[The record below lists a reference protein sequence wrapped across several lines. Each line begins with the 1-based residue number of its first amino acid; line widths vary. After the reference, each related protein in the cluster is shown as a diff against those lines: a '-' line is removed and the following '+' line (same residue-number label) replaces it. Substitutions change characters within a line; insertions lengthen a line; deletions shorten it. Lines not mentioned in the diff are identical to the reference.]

1 MQSEPSSVSSS
12 DVLRSHLS
20 SVHSIANATPTE
32 VAASFQ
38 AKVQENLML
47 KEQIIQLQNSLKVV
61 KESME
66 LQAAEFAFQR
76 SEYEYELESAKTIEA
91 ELRSALLKASQGK
104 AEIMREVEEKYRKQI
119 DAGERQRNEYLQN
132 LQGQVTRMRN
142 KLVEM
147 QGENEAIKDDYEKA
161 CQANTDLKNQL
172 DDQHEVY
179 TAKVAML
186 EKHIEVLQAETSKVI
201 GELRAKT
208 TDLEKSNAKDEN
220 DLRAAQRKIDEL
232 GSQLAVAAKNL
243 ELREQQTQKLKEEH
257 NKLSTQLAEE
267 CTKHGKTRSMNEALQ
282 TRINVLETEV
292 KTVNRMMA
300 EIDDKTKA
308 AQAVWYC
315 SPIQRTRIDIL
326 KIIHNA
332 YSKLV
337 KQVYAIYPE
346 IPQRESE
353 FRPVVLMV
361 LFVNRWGANTGNEKE
376 ICDHSSGLLPF
387 ESRMS
392 FPPGKL
398 LINAKNDVLT
408 CMEVVREQKKEK
420 KKEDRKLANLTDQEI
435 RQLRSAE
442 ATSLHLATAKKC
454 NRTLHK
460 QLKSFIEFHKEMTQS
475 DMM

>member
-1 MQSEPSSVSSS
+1 MTKGIRGAITVEANTEAAIKAATVELLNEMIAQNNLTQEKISHVIFTVTTDLNAAFPAKFATKKIQKDVNHCTLSAMQSEPSSVSSS

-104 AEIMREVEEKYRKQI
+104 AEIMRDVEEKYRKQI

-208 TDLEKSNAKDEN
+208 TD
-220 DLRAAQRKIDEL
+220 
-232 GSQLAVAAKNL
+232 
-243 ELREQQTQKLKEEH
+243 
-257 NKLSTQLAEE
+257 
-267 CTKHGKTRSMNEALQ
+267 
-282 TRINVLETEV
+282 
-292 KTVNRMMA
+292 
-300 EIDDKTKA
+300 
-308 AQAVWYC
+308 
-315 SPIQRTRIDIL
+315 
-326 KIIHNA
+326 
-332 YSKLV
+332 
-337 KQVYAIYPE
+337 
-346 IPQRESE
+346 
-353 FRPVVLMV
+353 
-361 LFVNRWGANTGNEKE
+361 
-376 ICDHSSGLLPF
+376 
-387 ESRMS
+387 
-392 FPPGKL
+392 
-398 LINAKNDVLT
+398 
-408 CMEVVREQKKEK
+408 
-420 KKEDRKLANLTDQEI
+420 
-435 RQLRSAE
+435 
-442 ATSLHLATAKKC
+442 
-454 NRTLHK
+454 
-460 QLKSFIEFHKEMTQS
+460 
-475 DMM
+475 